1 MQFGEHLAKV
11 VAASVPCCV
20 GIDPHMDR
28 VPFELTGTPLQYNLY
43 TWTSGV
49 IDAVYDAGIR
59 VVKPQSALFEQF
71 GPGGVNALKATIQH
85 ARNKGMV
92 VILDAKRGDIGST
105 ARGYVKAAYEA
116 MGANSVTLNP
126 YLGPESLEPFQQ
138 YFDAQTKLKGAGQGG
153 PGAWVL
159 VRTSNPGAAPWQG
172 QGTDNY
178 DGGIAHYVA
187 NWLNKANSNVYTHE
201 QQLSFERD
209 NGELDELPLG
219 DFGAVIG
226 ATLDAKEMAHW
237 REKMPNTWF
246 LLPGYGAQGA
256 SAADCLA
263 GFRRDKTGGLIVSA
277 RAVLFQPK
285 GEAEGL
291 RDWRIGVRERAQ
303 AFADDVRG
311 VL

>member
-20 GIDPHMDR
+20 GIDPHVDQMQI
-28 VPFELTGTPLQYNLY
+28 VVAGPYTEVNLVM
-43 TWTSGV
+43 WGWGV
-49 IDAVYDAGIR
+49 IGAIHKAGIR

-71 GPGGVNALKATIQH
+71 GPAGMKALVQIISY
-85 ARNKGMV
+85 ARSKGMV

-126 YLGPESLEPFQQ
+126 YLGPESLEPFQK
-138 YFDAQTKLKGAGQGG
+138 YILDRKGLQMNGAGG

-159 VRTSNPGAAPWQG
+159 VRTSNPGAAAWQCG
-172 QGTDNY
+172 DQNQSPVSRS
-178 DGGIAHYVA
+178 VA
-187 NWLNKANSNVYTHE
+187 NWINMANSDVYTHE

-219 DFGAVIG
+219 NFGAVIG
-226 ATLDAKEMAHW
+226 ATLDAKEMAGW
-237 REKMPNTWF
+237 REYMPNTWF

-256 SAADCLA
+256 SAADCLH
-263 GFRRDKTGGLIVSA
+263 GFRRDKTGGLIVAA
-277 RAVLFQPK
+277 RSVLFSKEEHPV
-285 GEAEGL
+285 
-291 RDWRIGVRERAQ
+291 DWRDGVYERAK